1 MSHPEHETP
10 QDLAAAFALGALSP
24 EETKEFEAFLKGSPE
39 AQREVAEYREIGALL
54 ALTGSDA
61 APSPGLRDRVVSR
74 MHGHIFP
81 AAAPARASG
90 PVARPGP
97 AWGAMAAG
105 LLAAVGLGFGYVQM
119 REVTDLRKEIR
130 RVLEQY
136 NTMSGILAERD
147 ATIKQLVGPGV
158 QLFQLTASGDPNPA
172 ISLFWDRVQH
182 RAVVHG
188 HKLKS
193 VGQGQAYQLW
203 FIKDGSPVPSV
214 TFKPDPTGAVH
225 VEQIPVPPDG
235 ELSAAAVTVEPE
247 AGSAQPTSPILL
259 VGKLKES

>member
-10 QDLAAAFALGALSP
+10 QDLAAAYALGALSP

-74 MHGHIFP
+74 MHGHVFP
-81 AAAPARASG
+81 AAAPARVSG

-119 REVTDLRKEIR
+119 RQVTDLRAELS
-130 RVLEQY
+130 RVRQQLG
-136 NTMSGILAERD
+136 TISSLLTERD
-147 ATIKQLVGPGV
+147 ATIEQLVGPGV

-172 ISLFWDRVQH
+172 IQLFWDRAQN

-193 VGQGQAYQLW
+193 VAQGQAYQLW
-203 FIKDGSPVPSV
+203 FIKDGTPVPSV
-214 TFKPDPTGAVH
+214 IFKPDPAGDVH
-225 VEQIPVPPDG
+225 LEQIPVPADG

-247 AGSAQPTSPILL
+247 SGSSQPTSPILL

>member
-10 QDLAAAFALGALSP
+10 QDLAAAYALGALSP
-24 EETKEFEAFLKGSPE
+24 EETKEFEAFLEELAG
-39 AQREVAEYREIGALL
+39 GAARGGRVPRGRRRLL

-90 PVARPGP
+90 PVTRPGP

-119 REVTDLRKEIR
+119 REVTDLRKEISGVR
-130 RVLEQY
+130 EQY
-136 NTMSGILAERD
+136 NNISGILAERD

-172 ISLFWDRVQH
+172 IQLFWDRAQQPC
-182 RAVVHG
+182 RCTRPQAQG
-188 HKLKS
+188 GAT
-193 VGQGQAYQLW
+193 GQGLPAL
-203 FIKDGSPVPSV
+203 
-214 TFKPDPTGAVH
+214 VH
-225 VEQIPVPPDG
+225 QG
-235 ELSAAAVTVEPE
+235 RHAAFRR
-247 AGSAQPTSPILL
+247 
-259 VGKLKES
+259 